1 MTSGRQAD
9 AITMATIYVQLLDE
23 GIECWRPVEAE
34 HVEGDRYRI
43 IETPPDGERWAFP
56 SGSVVRCSPQLLQ
69 GSETI
74 LGTVTLVAHKQAG

>member
-34 HVEGDRYRI
+34 HVEGDRY
-43 IETPPDGERWAFP
+43 
-56 SGSVVRCSPQLLQ
+56 
-69 GSETI
+69 
-74 LGTVTLVAHKQAG
+74 